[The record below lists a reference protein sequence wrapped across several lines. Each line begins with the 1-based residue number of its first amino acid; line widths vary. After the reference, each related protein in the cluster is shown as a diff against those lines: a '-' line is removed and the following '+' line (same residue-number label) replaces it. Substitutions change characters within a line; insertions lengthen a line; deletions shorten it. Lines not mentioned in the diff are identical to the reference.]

1 MAECARFDASE
12 RKALIVR
19 LGGTR
24 FGTSLGTC
32 AEPTRW
38 FRMSDSTDYLMA
50 HARRTIMQARRLP
63 PGPTKFWL
71 CHFGS
76 VYHLLAKQS
85 AYSNIE
91 FLEEYRLVKRAEEDL
106 RPHLV
111 LV

>member
-1 MAECARFDASE
+1 
-12 RKALIVR
+12 
-19 LGGTR
+19 
-24 FGTSLGTC
+24 
-32 AEPTRW
+32 
-38 FRMSDSTDYLMA
+38 MSDSTDYLMA
-50 HARRTIMQARRLP
+50 HARRTILQARRLP

-71 CHFGS
+71 RHIGS

-91 FLEEYRLVKRAEEDL
+91 FLEEYRLVKKAEEDL